1 MHGNNTRNS
10 YLPKFPNPKTDWCKR
25 TIYYRGIRKL
35 MTCKRFLA
43 RHEINKNP
51 IKNNKINPSSSVN
64 WDSGTKL
71 TSVANIQPSWPN
83 KVSCI
88 TDVNPNFVSLKW
100 YRSLW
105 LWRWLPHRLSE
116 HQSLSTSTVLSEG
129 LPSPWRSYSTY
140 WWNDLW
146 AYWSE
151 N

>member
-64 WDSGTKL
+64 WDGGTKL
-71 TSVANIQPSWPN
+71 TSVANIQPS
-83 KVSCI
+83 
-88 TDVNPNFVSLKW
+88 
-100 YRSLW
+100 
-105 LWRWLPHRLSE
+105 
-116 HQSLSTSTVLSEG
+116 
-129 LPSPWRSYSTY
+129 
-140 WWNDLW
+140 
-146 AYWSE
+146 
-151 N
+151 